1 MQPLESKMQIM
12 FVRDDS
18 HANFKFTHFSWEG
31 LRSVLSDTNFQA
43 LESELLVGERDSF
56 ERVVW
61 ELYALLG
68 AENVYAFFN
77 ANESMLFVFDGYT
90 NWRPFYD
97 GTGIKALIQARD
109 YLNHN
114 VDHSV
119 TVTAF
124 KVTGLGA
131 DCYFPTR
138 KQALRVLAKN
148 QEDRLLH
155 GVSRLK
161 IKWDSEV
168 NAFLLLD

>member
-1 MQPLESKMQIM
+1 MQIL
-12 FVRDDS
+12 FLRESNESD
-18 HANFKFTHFSWEG
+18 FKFTGFSWEG

-90 NWRPFYD
+90 YWRPFYD

-114 VDHSV
+114 VDRSV

-124 KVTGLGA
+124 KVEGLGA

-138 KQALRVLAKN
+138 KQALNVFNENCKHRSLI
-148 QEDRLLH
+148 

-161 IKWDSEV
+161 INWDAEV
-168 NAFLLLD
+168 ESFVLFES